1 MLEILKFVLS
11 DFWVFCG
18 TIILIYVSGMSA
30 ALVVAAAFGTAAS
43 YSLVNVGRK
52 SKNKEEEN
60 EGAA

>member
-52 SKNKEEEN
+52 SKNKE
-60 EGAA
+60 